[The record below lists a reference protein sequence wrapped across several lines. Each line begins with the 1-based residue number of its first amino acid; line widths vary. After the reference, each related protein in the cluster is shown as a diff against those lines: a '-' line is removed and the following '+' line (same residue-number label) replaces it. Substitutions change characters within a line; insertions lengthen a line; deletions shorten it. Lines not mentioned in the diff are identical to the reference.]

1 MQSGKDPF
9 HLTETAGEKRLR
21 AVRHHAVAMQE
32 KQAFR
37 ANLWKLVCLVLA
49 IAVAFWLGRMGVE
62 WMVIQFW
69 LGGCMG
75 AAALAAGNIKSRKGK
90 PPSRTELVFAAI
102 YILVFL
108 CAACMLFLKFKEIDF
123 VLQRL

>member
-1 MQSGKDPF
+1 MQSDKDPF
-9 HLTETAGEKRLR
+9 YLTETDGEKRLR
-21 AVRHHAVAMQE
+21 AVHHHTAAMQE

-37 ANLWKLVCLVLA
+37 ANLWKAVCLVLA
-49 IAVAFWLGRMGVE
+49 IAVAFWLGRMGVA
-62 WMVIQFW
+62 WMAIQFW

-75 AAALAAGNIKSRKGK
+75 AAALAAGNIKSRRGK
-90 PPSRTELVFAAI
+90 PPSRAELVFAAI

-123 VLQRL
+123 ILQRL